1 MAALVS
7 SALRLLLALPLMAAL
22 GEGGVITV
30 PRMTAAGE
38 MADIY
43 VRTPWYFDCSHHP
56 EWSAFRQRFVDF
68 RMDFANAERDSE
80 EFFEG
85 IMGILMEANSLGRR
99 SEATFVEWA
108 SSWGIFHLCN
118 DSHKEEVPEELTG
131 NFCFYGFVV
140 VQWLG
145 LFGQQHFGN
154 TPGMAEWAHNA
165 RGFLNDASKFNAMH
179 FLESSGWPVKLV
191 ELAQTLSFDFLGKEH
206 YRPARD
212 AALPGMALLAGG
224 QAGSWRESPP
234 HTQVH
239 GATKLKAV
247 AISYHAALVREPLSF
262 WMRALRH
269 RFEVEASVHILDAS
283 ARTPE
288 DIRRLHSHCKF
299 IDGAWC
305 VSDERLLRLNEFFE
319 SKLLSCH
326 TGDHKTGHHFI
337 SDAEGYFQL
346 FIEMFDQ
353 DPEMRAADVFMCG
366 EPVFFCRL
374 LSHFGQ
380 PVIGY
385 ISTPLSVYIN
395 SKDRAQWYQSF
406 YEMALDPRHFFS
418 ATTPVFAEWITYATG
433 IALPVIRPAAL
444 FTDAS
449 YWPVRSREVLLLR
462 TVSLFWDSECIL
474 NHFSKE
480 AMRARSVAEGAESTS
495 SLIPL
500 RFVESTLLNGQER
513 IGYDAFGEFLAAVIF
528 PYAFSQFWFYELYAM
543 GVPLYMPARET
554 LPLYVNQDYAVCPD
568 FEGHRPGHAPFA
580 VHPHS
585 PFDSDD
591 WDAMTYWTSFTD
603 YLVTPHISYFVSIPA
618 LLLLLETAD
627 HRKISREMRRVHAE
641 RVGEATGY
649 WISVLSQVA
658 SIRGLPQ
665 GAAAAPP

>member
-326 TGDHKTGHHFI
+326 TGDHKTG
-337 SDAEGYFQL
+337 
-346 FIEMFDQ
+346 
-353 DPEMRAADVFMCG
+353 
-366 EPVFFCRL
+366 L
-374 LSHFGQ
+374 LSALYRDVRPGSRDASCGCFH
-380 PVIGY
+380 VR
-385 ISTPLSVYIN
+385 
-395 SKDRAQWYQSF
+395 RACVLLQASL
-406 YEMALDPRHFFS
+406 AL
-418 ATTPVFAEWITYATG
+418 
-433 IALPVIRPAAL
+433 RPARHRLHLDAAL
-444 FTDAS
+444 GVHQLQRS
-449 YWPVRSREVLLLR
+449 CPVVPELLR
-462 TVSLFWDSECIL
+462 D
-474 NHFSKE
+474 
-480 AMRARSVAEGAESTS
+480 G
-495 SLIPL
+495 
-500 RFVESTLLNGQER
+500 
-513 IGYDAFGEFLAAVIF
+513 
-528 PYAFSQFWFYELYAM
+528 
-543 GVPLYMPARET
+543 
-554 LPLYVNQDYAVCPD
+554 
-568 FEGHRPGHAPFA
+568 PGP
-580 VHPHS
+580 
-585 PFDSDD
+585 
-591 WDAMTYWTSFTD
+591 
-603 YLVTPHISYFVSIPA
+603 PA
-618 LLLLLETAD
+618 LLLGDDPGLRGVDHLRHRHRPARDPTRRPLHRRELLARALPRGASAQDCEPFLGL
-627 HRKISREMRRVHAE
+627 RVH
-641 RVGEATGY
+641 
-649 WISVLSQVA
+649 SQPLLQ
-658 SIRGLPQ
+658 RGHA
-665 GAAAAPP
+665 GAFGCRRSRIDE